1 MILFISAGD
10 GEDAGFD
17 QLLKALMGFVH
28 DKQTA
33 LDNGP
38 LLVDLNIRGGKALA
52 GYLLGLAYY
61 LLSLFSTPARISSE
75 RASRFF
81 IFST

>member
-61 LLSLFSTPARISSE
+61 LLSLLLHAGEDLLGAGVTL
-75 RASRFF
+75 F

>member
-1 MILFISAGD
+1 MVLFISAGD

-52 GYLLGLAYY
+52 DTNRETSIKARLKGGKCPMNIKFA
-61 LLSLFSTPARISSE
+61 PADI
-75 RASRFF
+75 
-81 IFST
+81 